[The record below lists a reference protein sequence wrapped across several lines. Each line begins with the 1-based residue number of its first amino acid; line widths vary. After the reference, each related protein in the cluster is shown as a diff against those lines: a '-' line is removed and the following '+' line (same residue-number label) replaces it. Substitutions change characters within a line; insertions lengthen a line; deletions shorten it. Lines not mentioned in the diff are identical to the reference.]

1 MKPLIGI
8 TTNNSTNSYGQP
20 TILLQQSYVRAVMQA
35 GGVPVLIPS
44 SIAEDGWDALY
55 ARLDGVLL
63 SGGGDI
69 APLVSIEDFGGTSG
83 VALDHFTGDPHPRI
97 DDVDPARD
105 SVELKL
111 VHAAAED
118 GKPFLGICRG
128 CQVMNV
134 ALGGTLYTHIPDQ
147 LPGAL
152 DHSYPGNMRTVLVHQ
167 VKIEEGTHI
176 AEIYGEPLIKV
187 NSLHHQGLKDIA
199 PSLRVAGYALDGLVE
214 AIELPDHPFGLAV
227 QWHPEWLTDQEGT
240 RNLFRKFVDAAEH
253 Q

>member
-8 TTNNSTNSYGQP
+8 TTYQSTNSYGQS

-44 SIAEDGWDALY
+44 LIAEDGWDTAY
-55 ARLDGVLL
+55 SRLDGILF

-69 APLVSIEDFGGTSG
+69 S
-83 VALDHFTGDPHPRI
+83 LDHFAGDPHPRI
-97 DDVDPARD
+97 DEVDLNRD

-111 VHAAAED
+111 VQAAASD

-128 CQVMNV
+128 CQIVNV

-147 LPGAL
+147 LPNAL
-152 DHSYPGNMRTVLVHQ
+152 DHAYPGNMRTVLVHE
-167 VKIEEGTHI
+167 VKIEEGTHT
-176 AEIYGEPLIKV
+176 AEIYGQPIIKV

-199 PSLRVAGYALDGLVE
+199 PVLRVAGHAPDGLVE
-214 AIELPDHPFGLAV
+214 VIELPDHPFGLAV
-227 QWHPEWLTDQEGT
+227 QWHPEWLTDQEST
-240 RNLFRKFVDAAEH
+240 RNLFRKFVAAAG
-253 Q
+253 

>member
-8 TTNNSTNSYGQP
+8 TTYQSKNTYGQP
-20 TILLQQSYVRAVMQA
+20 TVDLQQSYIRAVMEA

-44 SIAEDGWDALY
+44 LIAEDGWDAVY
-55 ARLDGVLL
+55 SRLDGILF

-69 APLVSIEDFGGTSG
+69 A
-83 VALDHFTGDPHPRI
+83 LDHFPGDPHPRI
-97 DDVDPARD
+97 DDVEPERD

-111 VHAAAED
+111 VQAAVTD

-128 CQVMNV
+128 CQVVNV

-147 LPGAL
+147 LPNAL
-152 DHSYPGNMRTVLVHQ
+152 DHSYPGNMRTVLVHE
-167 VKIEEGTHI
+167 VKIEEGTRV
-176 AEIYGEPLIKV
+176 AEIYGEPIIKV

-199 PSLRVAGYALDGLVE
+199 PTLRVAGHAPDGLVE
-214 AIELPDHPFGLAV
+214 AVELPDHPFGVAV
-227 QWHPEWLTDQEGT
+227 QWHPEWLRDQEST
-240 RNLFRKFVDAAEH
+240 RNLFRKFVESAE

>member
-1 MKPLIGI
+1 MKPVIGL
-8 TTNNSTNSYGQP
+8 TTNHSTNSYGQP
-20 TILLQQSYVRAVMQA
+20 LVLLQQSYVKAILQA

-44 SIAEDGWDALY
+44 LAANDGWDALY
-55 ARLDGVLL
+55 ARLDGILF

-69 APLVSIEDFGGTSG
+69 GLKHSP
-83 VALDHFTGDPHPRI
+83 GDPHPRI
-97 DDVDPARD
+97 DDVDPERD
-105 SVELKL
+105 SVELKML
-111 VHAAAED
+111 NAAASD

-147 LPGAL
+147 LPNAL
-152 DHSYPGNMRTVLVHQ
+152 DHSYPGNLRRVLVHQ
-167 VKIEEGTHI
+167 IKIEEGTQV
-176 AEIYGEPLIKV
+176 AEIFGEPIIKV

-199 PSLRVAGYALDGLVE
+199 PSIRVAGHAPDGLVE

-240 RNLFRKFVDAAEH
+240 RNLFRKFVDAARK
-253 Q
+253 

>member
-1 MKPLIGI
+1 MKPVIGI
-8 TTNNSTNSYGQP
+8 TTNYSKNSYGQP
-20 TILLQQSYVRAVMQA
+20 LVLLQQSYVKAIMQA

-44 SIAEDGWDALY
+44 LVAEDGWDALY
-55 ARLDGVLL
+55 ARLDGILF

-69 APLVSIEDFGGTSG
+69 GLEHSP
-83 VALDHFTGDPHPRI
+83 GDPHPRI
-97 DDVDPARD
+97 DDVDPERD
-105 SVELKL
+105 LIELKML
-111 VHAAAED
+111 NTAASD

-147 LPGAL
+147 LPNAL

-167 VKIEEGTHI
+167 VKIEEGTYV
-176 AEIYGEPLIKV
+176 AEIFGEPIIKV
-187 NSLHHQGLKDIA
+187 NSLHHQGLKEIA
-199 PSLRVAGYALDGLVE
+199 PSLRVAGHAPDGLVE

-240 RNLFRKFVDAAEH
+240 RNLFRKFVEAAGK
-253 Q
+253 